1 MRILLLLP
9 VAMLGCSTGGLDAVS
24 IRPIYGWVDGCT
36 PVKIS
41 GNEFGTDVSA
51 KVIAIDENLA
61 PTGASADIANADI
74 TQPDPADTTDRL
86 NALNAG
92 FLFYAS
98 MPPSPTGSNTW
109 ADIEVTSGGVSDTI
123 PAAYYYQACPAAPY
137 IESYGPADGLVG
149 GETLTIAGCNL
160 NASAYELRVISGEL
174 GETTT
179 VAMSSVCG
187 TAEVSFTAPTLTAG
201 SYEFAIY
208 EVGAAADASPVYP
221 LCYGDTGDT
230 GYYCDAPLTVTYGG
244 GE

>member
-41 GNEFGTDVSA
+41 GNEFGAAVSA
-51 KVIAIDENLA
+51 KAIAIDENLQQ
-61 PTGASADIANADI
+61 TSASADIGDI
-74 TQPDPADTTDRL
+74 VAPDATDDSDRL

-98 MPPSPTGSNTW
+98 MPPSPTGANTW
-109 ADIEVTSGGVSDTI
+109 VDIAVTSDGVTDTI

-137 IESYGPADGLVG
+137 IESYGPAEGLLG
-149 GETLTIAGCNL
+149 GETLSISGCNL
-160 NASAYELRVISGEL
+160 NASAYELRVIAGEPA
-174 GETTT
+174 ETTT
-179 VAMSSVCG
+179 VALSTVCG
-187 TAEVSFTAPTLTAG
+187 TAEVSFTAPALAAG
-201 SYEFAIY
+201 TYEFAVY
-208 EVGAAADASPVYP
+208 EAGAPADASPVYP